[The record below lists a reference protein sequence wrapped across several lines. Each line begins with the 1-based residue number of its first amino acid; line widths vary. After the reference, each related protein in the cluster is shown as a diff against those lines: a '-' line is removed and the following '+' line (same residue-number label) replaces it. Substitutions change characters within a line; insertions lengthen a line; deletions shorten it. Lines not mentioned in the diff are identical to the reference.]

1 MLKEKEHCKQCQI
14 RQGVLILILMEH
26 AQRENQLDC
35 SVVSSNIVLILILM
49 EHAQREN
56 QLDCSVVSSNIVLI
70 LILMEHAQRVAVIGF
85 YWVGSLLS

>member
-26 AQRENQLDC
+26 AQREN
-35 SVVSSNIVLILILM
+35 
-49 EHAQREN
+49 E
-56 QLDCSVVSSNIVLI
+56 LDCSVVSSNIVLI

>member
-1 MLKEKEHCKQCQI
+1 
-14 RQGVLILILMEH
+14 
-26 AQRENQLDC
+26 
-35 SVVSSNIVLILILM
+35 M

>member
-49 EHAQREN
+49 EHAQRGGCN
-56 QLDCSVVSSNIVLI
+56 GCVLRDVVYRS
-70 LILMEHAQRVAVIGF
+70 
-85 YWVGSLLS
+85 

>member
-49 EHAQREN
+49 EHAQR
-56 QLDCSVVSSNIVLI
+56 
-70 LILMEHAQRVAVIGF
+70 VAVIGF
-85 YWVGSLLS
+85 YWVCSLLS

>member
-49 EHAQREN
+49 EHAQR
-56 QLDCSVVSSNIVLI
+56 
-70 LILMEHAQRVAVIGF
+70 VAVIGF

>member
-14 RQGVLILILMEH
+14 RQGVLILILM
-26 AQRENQLDC
+26 
-35 SVVSSNIVLILILM
+35 V
-49 EHAQREN
+49 HAQREN